1 VLLGSSF
8 IYGGMTTAHGA
19 WPWIVVINKQL
30 DETIKYVCGASL
42 LSNKVVISAAHCIK
56 PFSVNQII
64 LYIGAYD
71 ISNKTNNDYEVRKPS
86 ELIVH
91 PDYSTN
97 KKKET
102 ADADIGLLIMQK
114 PVQFNSFIRP
124 ICLWPSQLINEDVVD
139 QTGIIVGWGRSND
152 NAFSTA
158 TPLSIELPIVSDG
171 TCLREDISYFYIT
184 SNRTFCVGEKN
195 RKGLCHGDSGSG
207 FFMKRND
214 KWLLRGIVSTGIAD
228 PGHLTCNLEK
238 YVVMSDVVK
247 YQDWIMSYL

>member
-8 IYGGMTTAHGA
+8 IYGGMTTAKGA

-30 DETIKYVCGASL
+30 DKTIKYVCGASL
-42 LSNKVVISAAHCIK
+42 LSNKVVISAAHCIE
-56 PFSVNQII
+56 PFSVDQVI

-71 ISNKTNNDYEVRKPS
+71 ISDKTNVDYEVRKPT

-91 PDYSTN
+91 PNYFIEGRKTS
-97 KKKET
+97 
-102 ADADIGLLIMQK
+102 DADIGLLIMQE
-114 PVQFNSFIRP
+114 PVQFNNFIRP

-139 QTGIIVGWGRSND
+139 QTGIVVGWGHTKDSV
-152 NAFSTA
+152 FSTA
-158 TPLSIELPIVSDG
+158 TPLSIKLPIVSDV
-171 TCLREDISYFYIT
+171 TCLREDISYFFIT

-195 RKGLCHGDSGSG
+195 GKGPCHGDSGSG

-214 KWLLRGIVSTGIAD
+214 RWLLRGIVSAGLPD
-228 PGHLTCNLEK
+228 PIQQTCDLKK
-238 YVVMSDVVK
+238 YVVMSDVAK

>member
-8 IYGGMTTAHGA
+8 IYGGMTTDHGA
-19 WPWIVVINKQL
+19 WPWIVVINMQL

-42 LSNKVVISAAHCIK
+42 LSNKVAISAAHCIVTL
-56 PFSVNQII
+56 SADQVI

-71 ISNKTNNDYEVRKPS
+71 ISDATNIDYEVRKTT

-91 PDYSTN
+91 PDYFNEEKTFS
-97 KKKET
+97 
-102 ADADIGLLIMQK
+102 DADIGLLIMQE
-114 PVQFNSFIRP
+114 PIQFNSFIRP
-124 ICLWPSQLINEDVVD
+124 ICLWPNQFIDEDVVN
-139 QTGIIVGWGRSND
+139 QTGIVVGWGRTEGT
-152 NAFSTA
+152 AFSTA
-158 TPLSIELPIVSDG
+158 TPLSIELPIVSEV

-195 RKGLCHGDSGSG
+195 GKGPCHGDSGSG
-207 FFMKRND
+207 FFMKR
-214 KWLLRGIVSTGIAD
+214 KGRWLLRGIVSAGLPD
-228 PGHLTCNLEK
+228 PVQRTCDLEK